1 MKMFKRVILSLSAVL
16 FFLLIINI
24 QTMKDSTNSNELTI
38 EEYFFYDEDYGDK
51 TKYLVEIE
59 KPIFSPPRLSEVREQ
74 HVRLL

>member
-1 MKMFKRVILSLSAVL
+1 MKMFKRVILSLSVVL

-24 QTMKDSTNSNELTI
+24 QTTKSNELTI

-59 KPIFSPPRLSEVREQ
+59 KPIFSLPRLSEVREQ

>member
-1 MKMFKRVILSLSAVL
+1 MKMFKRVILSLSVVL

-24 QTMKDSTNSNELTI
+24 QTTNSNELTI

-59 KPIFSPPRLSEVREQ
+59 KPIFSLPRLSEVREQ